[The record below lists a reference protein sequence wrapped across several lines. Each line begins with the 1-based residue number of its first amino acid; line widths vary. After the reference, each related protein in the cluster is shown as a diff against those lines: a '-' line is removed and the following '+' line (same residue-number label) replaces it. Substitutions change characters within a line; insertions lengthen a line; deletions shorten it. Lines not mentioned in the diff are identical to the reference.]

1 MTAAD
6 RLAEFLGAPPSNIVH
21 LADHRPA
28 QPQLPLT
35 DEPRVVTAH
44 RRSPVAPDTSQ
55 AFERAWSVYAALDSY
70 RRSTRRKSW
79 PAWVTV
85 ASVVGEETLE
95 GAVGAW
101 TRDPLARQSA
111 ARMGAPGFQ
120 VWLGQGRYEPFL
132 KVAAPQAPLVARTV
146 PDEVWN
152 AVAGRW
158 GPDYAA
164 SWLHEARMSERRAG
178 TLIVRNGL
186 AAERL
191 LRECKRELADA
202 GVTSIAASRDGQV
215 VADYRL

>member
-6 RLAEFLGAPPSNIVH
+6 RIAEYLGAPPSNVVRLDVH
-21 LADHRPA
+21 RTA
-28 QPQLPLT
+28 QPQLPLA
-35 DEPRVVTAH
+35 DEPRVATTH
-44 RRSPVAPDTSQ
+44 RRSPVSPDTSQ
-55 AFERAWSVYAALDSY
+55 AFERAWSTYAGLDSY

-85 ASVVGEETLE
+85 ASVVGEDKLE
-95 GAVGAW
+95 AAVGAW
-101 TRDPLARQSA
+101 SRDPMARQSA

-132 KVAAPQAPLVARTV
+132 EVAAPQAPVVARTV

-178 TLIVRNGL
+178 TLVVRAKLG
-186 AAERL
+186 ADKL
-191 LRECKRELADA
+191 LRDCKRELAAA
-202 GVTSIAASRDGQV
+202 GVSAIAASRDGQV
-215 VADYRL
+215 VADYRI